1 MSSLQY
7 EDLPHDNISWRIWV
21 GTLATLIPATIVV
34 VLRFVAR
41 YVSRAGLWWDDYTIV
56 ISLVCTLEGVMR
68 PPQGCLLIYVTGT
81 QLGYGCSE
89 MGSSPSVRTGKAQ
102 LPDNR

>member
-7 EDLPHDNISWRIWV
+7 EDLPLDDISWRIWV
-21 GTLATLIPATIVV
+21 GTLTTIIPATIVV

-56 ISLVCTLEGVMR
+56 ISLVGVSN
-68 PPQGCLLIYVTGT
+68 GT
-81 QLGYGCSE
+81 
-89 MGSSPSVRTGKAQ
+89 AQ
-102 LPDNR
+102 DCYRNVC